1 MRPPR
6 MGTDKQA
13 TDILERI
20 NCSVKERLSAIR
32 VGKAQ
37 LSMGYERTRAGN
49 LRGYRLVEI
58 PFADMERKQKDMGK
72 YTEAPLPEEEHKS
85 DDEGQTELPF

>member
-49 LRGYRLVEI
+49 LRGYRVVEI
-58 PFADMERKQKDMGK
+58 PFVDIERKQKDMGK
-72 YTEAPLPEEEHKS
+72 LTDSANEAAAQKGEE
-85 DDEGQTELPF
+85 DVQTELPF